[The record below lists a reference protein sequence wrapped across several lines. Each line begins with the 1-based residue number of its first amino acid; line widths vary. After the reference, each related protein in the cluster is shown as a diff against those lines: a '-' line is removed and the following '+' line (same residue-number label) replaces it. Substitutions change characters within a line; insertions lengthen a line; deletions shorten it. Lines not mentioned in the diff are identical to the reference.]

1 MNGASRSENQK
12 KTWKFGG
19 RICEANLISCQEMYL
34 AGQSKSAM
42 TLGLMQP
49 LAAIEMGLNLI
60 EPTTQKDH
68 HLGVLDLRPVPGT
81 YRLDGLDGQSC
92 SSICYRTN
100 LDGFRGE
107 TVHILIQFWQIF
119 AFLHYIIKNRV
130 LQTFMTHQICRRARF
145 HDPDSGC

>member
-1 MNGASRSENQK
+1 
-12 KTWKFGG
+12 
-19 RICEANLISCQEMYL
+19 MYL

-49 LAAIEMGLNLI
+49 LASAIEMGLNLI

-68 HLGVLDLRPVPGT
+68 HLGVLDLLDLRPVPGT

-107 TVHILIQFWQIF
+107 TRETLHILIQFWQMF
-119 AFLHYIIKNRV
+119 AFLH
-130 LQTFMTHQICRRARF
+130 
-145 HDPDSGC
+145 